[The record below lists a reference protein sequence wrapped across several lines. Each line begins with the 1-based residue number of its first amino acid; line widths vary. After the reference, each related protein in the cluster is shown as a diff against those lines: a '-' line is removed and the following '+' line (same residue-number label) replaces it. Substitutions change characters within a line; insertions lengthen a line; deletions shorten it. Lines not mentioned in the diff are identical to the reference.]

1 MHVTVEPKILYFGTP
16 VVLISSLNADGSAN
30 LAPMSSAWWLGQTAM
45 LGMSARSQ
53 TVANLRRDPHSVLN
67 LPSADLVGAVDR
79 LALLTGRNPVPEYK
93 QQMGYVFQPD
103 KFGVARLTPVP
114 STLVAPP
121 RVAECPVQLEAV
133 IERMHPFGPE
143 EDMLMA
149 LEARILRV
157 HIDDALLLDG
167 HPNYIDPEKWKPL
180 IMSFTEF
187 YGLSGKV
194 HHSQLGEVYGP
205 PAGEPV
211 SQAGM
216 GTASSIAPAA
226 A

>member
-1 MHVTVEPKILYFGTP
+1 
-16 VVLISSLNADGSAN
+16 
-30 LAPMSSAWWLGQTAM
+30 
-45 LGMSARSQ
+45 
-53 TVANLRRDPHSVLN
+53 VLN

-93 QQMGYVFQPD
+93 QRMGDTFQSD
-103 KFGVARLTPVP
+103 KFGAARLTAVP

-133 IERMHPFGPE
+133 IERMHPFGPA
-143 EDMLMA
+143 EDTLMA
-149 LEARILRV
+149 MEARILRV
-157 HIDDALLLDG
+157 HIDDSLLVDG
-167 HPNYIDPEKWKPL
+167 HPNCIDPEKWKPP

-187 YGLSGKV
+187 YGLSGKI

-205 PAGEPV
+205 PAGKPV
-211 SQAGM
+211 IQAEM
-216 GTASSIAPAA
+216 GTAASMAPAA